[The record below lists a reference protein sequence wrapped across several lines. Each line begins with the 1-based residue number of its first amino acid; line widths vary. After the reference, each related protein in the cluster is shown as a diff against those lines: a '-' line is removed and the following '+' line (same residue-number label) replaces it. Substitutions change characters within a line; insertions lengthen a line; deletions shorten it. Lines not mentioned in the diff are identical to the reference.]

1 MLLGSKVVLNMLDI
15 VEEPQSYILFEL
27 YMEYFMSIFQFE
39 NKVLLRLYNFIH
51 PIFLYR
57 MSNFCVLLLEI
68 TF

>member
-1 MLLGSKVVLNMLDI
+1 MLDI

-39 NKVLLRLYNFIH
+39 NKVLLRLYIFIR

-57 MSNFCVLLLEI
+57 MSNFCLLLLEI
-68 TF
+68 TFDILN